1 MKQQHKNQT
10 KSEQLKRTKLKF
22 INDSYTNQQLYIK
35 IKNSDFWSNLSKIEQ
50 ILFHS
55 FLNENISQMSS
66 KISA

>member
-35 IKNSDFWSNLSKIEQ
+35 IKNSDFWSNMSKIEQ